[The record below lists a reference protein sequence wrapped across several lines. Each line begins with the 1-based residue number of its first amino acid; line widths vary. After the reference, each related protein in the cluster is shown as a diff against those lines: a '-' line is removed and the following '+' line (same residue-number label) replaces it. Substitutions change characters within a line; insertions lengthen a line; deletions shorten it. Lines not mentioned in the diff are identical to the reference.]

1 MEPIDEELFLELA
14 SNVFE
19 LMLEIPVEGAPACDS
34 PAQPTDYLSSI
45 QMSGSTNLEV
55 AVRAPEQT
63 AKHIAATMFK
73 ESPDDLS
80 EEDIRDA
87 VGEITNMVGGNLKGL
102 GDGDSKLTLPCV
114 SRVSESSRESP
125 LSQVTVLLE
134 GQPLHFAW
142 K

>member
-1 MEPIDEELFLELA
+1 MEMIDEELFLELA

-19 LMLEIPVEGAPACDS
+19 LMLEIPVQSAVPCDTPAS
-34 PAQPTDYLSSI
+34 PTDYLSQIS
-45 QMSGSTNLEV
+45 MSGTTNLEV

-63 AKHIAATMFK
+63 AIQIASTMFK
-73 ESPDDLS
+73 ESPDALT
-80 EEDIRDA
+80 EEDVRDA

-102 GDGDSKLTLPCV
+102 GDGDSKLTLPNV
-114 SRVSESSRESP
+114 SRVGDDASETP
-125 LSQVTVLLE
+125 PSQVTVLLE